1 MKRADPR
8 VRGLLERFGVP
19 AEALAGLDVVEGQG
33 AFFIGT
39 REVMTFDA
47 VRPLRRGIRFCRVFP
62 RSVKPTTHAMQ
73 VLGRHATRNVID
85 LEREQVVGLING
97 EQVEVDAP
105 AAVEDGYVLL
115 RVDGFSAGVG
125 LYRRPVLKT
134 QLPRYRPVEE

>member
-39 REVMTFDA
+39 RKVMAFDA

-73 VLGRHATRNVID
+73 VLGRHATRNCID
-85 LEREQVVGLING
+85 LDRKSVVRLIGG
-97 EQVEVDAP
+97 EQLQFQAPPDVEN
-105 AAVEDGYVLL
+105 GYVLV
-115 RVDGFSAGVG
+115 RVDGFAAGVG